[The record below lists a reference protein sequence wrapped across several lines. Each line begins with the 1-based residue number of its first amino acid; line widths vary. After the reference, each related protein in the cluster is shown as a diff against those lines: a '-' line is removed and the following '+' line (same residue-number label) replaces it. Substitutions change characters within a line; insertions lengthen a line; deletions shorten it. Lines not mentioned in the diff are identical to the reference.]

1 VRHPKQ
7 RRNMFRRLFSAWIAL
22 STLGVGMMI
31 FATGAR
37 AATQY
42 DVVNMTVNASS
53 IHVIGNSNAF
63 PNFRTGAIDNSYAY
77 AHSHVDGS
85 PFSQGRS
92 SPLDTGPF
100 VQLQAAT
107 NPIKPFAQPQYA
119 DVRFPPTATAPQEFC
134 FTQLIPFL
142 ANLAGAPQQAV
153 GPCQRAVG
161 YAQAFAR
168 ENYAFAQA
176 TEVGD
181 TGEQPQ
187 VSSSPTPGPSIPG
200 VPGAPSTGGT
210 SSTPATKPMIKMLPV
225 AFTFKPLS
233 PQLVALNTAL
243 TAWRARWLTAD
254 DAARFP
260 AHMAATSTPDGADGL
275 SAISETTFDPATG
288 ILKLRGD
295 SRVARVSL
303 GSGAI
308 VLHGVHTIIT
318 MIDDGTGPKSTMS
331 MSVASAE
338 VGGVPVSIGLDGV
351 SVNGTEVPGVG
362 DAIQQA
368 SAGLNTA
375 LAQTGWSITAA
386 KPSIVQS
393 VGQKTIDASAVLVK
407 FAPASPAPGVPTIFT
422 YYWIGQVFAD
432 QLGTVGVP
440 LGSGGNGNL
449 GGGGT
454 NGTPGSAQFIPGT
467 NGTPGSPGTVGQ
479 GSSNVGGLQHLLKT
493 KPLYLL
499 LLYFLWQ
506 SIIIGTGASLW
517 WLRMGG
523 KPA

>member
-1 VRHPKQ
+1 MRHPKQ
-7 RRNMFRRLFSAWIAL
+7 QRMLRRMFSAWVAL
-22 STLGVGMMI
+22 STLGVGMMV

-37 AATQY
+37 AATVY

-63 PNFRTGAIDNSYAY
+63 PNFRTGAVDNSYAY
-77 AHSHVDGS
+77 AHAHVDGS

-92 SPLDTGPF
+92 SPFDTGPL

-107 NPIKPFAQPQYA
+107 NPVKPFAQPQYA
-119 DVRFPPTATAPQEFC
+119 DVRFPPTAKEPQEFC
-134 FTQLIPFL
+134 FTQLIPFAATL
-142 ANLAGAPQQAV
+142 LGAPQQTV
-153 GPCQRAVG
+153 GACQRAVG

-176 TEVGD
+176 NEVGD
-181 TGEQPQ
+181 TGEQPA
-187 VSSSPTPGPSIPG
+187 VGSSPAPSPS
-200 VPGAPSTGGT
+200 VPLPGAPSTG
-210 SSTPATKPMIKMLPV
+210 STNNTPSKPTVLKSLPV
-225 AFTFKPLS
+225 AFSVKLLS
-233 PQLVALNTAL
+233 PQLVALNKSLL
-243 TAWRARWLTAD
+243 TWRARWLTAD
-254 DAARFP
+254 DASRFP
-260 AHMAATSTPDGADGL
+260 AHMAATSTPDGADGM
-275 SAISETTFDPATG
+275 SAIGETTFDPASG
-288 ILKLRGD
+288 VLKLRGD
-295 SRVARVSL
+295 SRVARISL

-351 SVNGTEVPGVG
+351 TVNGTQVPGVG

-368 SAGLNTA
+368 SDQLNNA
-375 LAQTGWSITAA
+375 LAQAGWSITAA
-386 KPSIVQS
+386 KPSVAQS
-393 VGQKTIDASAVLVK
+393 AGEKTIDASAVLVK
-407 FAPASPAPGVPTIFT
+407 FAPAAPAPGVPTIFT
-422 YYWIGQVFAD
+422 DYWIGQVFAD

-440 LGSGGNGNL
+440 LGTGGGL
-449 GGGGT
+449 GGIPGT
-454 NGTPGSAQFIPGT
+454 NGAPGSTQFVPGT
-467 NGTPGSPGTVGQ
+467 NGTPGSPGSTGPN
-479 GSSNVGGLQHLLKT
+479 GSNVGGLQRLLKA

-506 SIIIGTGASLW
+506 VIIIGTGATLW
-517 WLRMGG
+517 WLRMGA

>member
-1 VRHPKQ
+1 MRRPKQ
-7 RRNMFRRLFSAWIAL
+7 RRITFRRVFSAWVAL

-37 AATQY
+37 AATVY
-42 DVVNMTVNASS
+42 DAVNMTVNASS
-53 IHVIGNSNAF
+53 IHVIANSNQF

-77 AHSHVDGS
+77 AHAHVDGS
-85 PFSQGRS
+85 PFAQGRS

-107 NPIKPFAQPQYA
+107 NPIKAFAQPQYA
-119 DVRFPPTATAPQEFC
+119 DVRFPPSGTKPQEFC
-134 FTQLIPFL
+134 FTELAPFL
-142 ANLAGAPQQAV
+142 ANLAGAPPPQV

-176 TEVGD
+176 NEAGD

-187 VSSSPTPGPSIPG
+187 VSSSPSPAPSVPL
-200 VPGAPSTGGT
+200 PGAPSTAGT
-210 SSTPATKPMIKMLPV
+210 SGSTTSKPVIPMVPV
-225 AFTFKPLS
+225 AFTYKPLS
-233 PQLVALNTAL
+233 PSLVALNNAL
-243 TAWRARWLTAD
+243 LAWRARWLTAD

-260 AHMAATSTPDGADGL
+260 ARIAAANTPDGADGM
-275 SAISETTFDPATG
+275 SAIGETIFDPSTG
-288 ILKLRGD
+288 VLTTRGD

-308 VLHGVHTIIT
+308 VLHGVHTLIT
-318 MIDDGTGPKSTMS
+318 MINDGTGPKSTMAVE
-331 MSVASAE
+331 VASAE
-338 VGGVPVSIGLDGV
+338 IGGVPVTIGPDGV
-351 SVNGTEVPGVG
+351 SVNGTMVPGLGGAV
-362 DAIQQA
+362 QQA
-368 SAGLNTA
+368 SDQLNAA
-375 LAQTGWSITAA
+375 LAQSGWSITAVR
-386 KPSIVQS
+386 PSIVQS
-393 VGQKTIDASAVLVK
+393 TGEKTIDASAVLVK
-407 FAPASPAPGVPTIFT
+407 FESPAVQGVTVFT
-422 YYWIGQVFAD
+422 DYWIGQVFAD

-440 LGSGGNGNL
+440 LGGGTGGL
-449 GGGGT
+449 GGGL
-454 NGTPGSAQFIPGT
+454 
-467 NGTPGSPGTVGQ
+467 GTPGSPGSTQFIPGTQGTSGSPGTLGQ
-479 GSSNVGGLQHLLKT
+479 QPPSSNAGGLTGLLKT

-506 SIIIGTGASLW
+506 SIIIGTAASMW

>member
-1 VRHPKQ
+1 ML
-7 RRNMFRRLFSAWIAL
+7 RRMFSAWVAL
-22 STLGVGMMI
+22 STLGVGMMVL
-31 FATGAR
+31 ATGAR
-37 AATQY
+37 AATVY

-63 PNFRTGAIDNSYAY
+63 PNFRTGAFDNSYAY
-77 AHSHVDGS
+77 AHAHVDGS
-85 PFSQGRS
+85 PFAQGRS

-107 NPIKPFAQPQYA
+107 NPVKPFAQPQYA
-119 DVRFPPTATAPQEFC
+119 DVRFPPTATQPQEFC

-142 ANLAGAPQQAV
+142 ATMAGAPQQTV

-176 TEVGD
+176 NEAGD
-181 TGEQPQ
+181 TGEQPA
-187 VSSSPTPGPSIPG
+187 VASSPAPSPPLPPIG
-200 VPGAPSTGGT
+200 GAPSTGGT
-210 SSTPATKPMIKMLPV
+210 SSTTTKPTVLKTLPV
-225 AFTFKPLS
+225 AFTYKPLS

-243 TAWRARWLTAD
+243 LAWRARWLTAD

-260 AHMAATSTPDGADGL
+260 AHMAATSTPDGADGM

-288 ILKLRGD
+288 VLTLRGD

-318 MIDDGTGPKSTMS
+318 MIDDGSGPKSTMS

-338 VGGVPVSIGLDGV
+338 VGGVPVSIGPDGV
-351 SVNGTEVPGVG
+351 SVNGTQVPGVG

-368 SAGLNTA
+368 SAQLNTA
-375 LAQTGWSITAA
+375 LAQSGWSIVAA
-386 KPSIVQS
+386 KPNIVQS
-393 VGQKTIDASAVLVK
+393 AGQKTIDASAVLVT
-407 FAPASPAPGVPTIFT
+407 FAPAAPAPGVPTIYT
-422 YYWIGQVFAD
+422 YYWVGQVFAD
-432 QLGTVGVP
+432 QLGTVGIP
-440 LGSGGNGNL
+440 LGSGS
-449 GGGGT
+449 GGGSFIPGT
-454 NGTPGSAQFIPGT
+454 NGTPGSTQFIPGT
-467 NGTPGSPGTVGQ
+467 NGTPGSSGSVGQ
-479 GSSNVGGLQHLLKT
+479 GGTNVGGLQRLLKT

-506 SIIIGTGASLW
+506 VVIIGTGASLW

>member
-1 VRHPKQ
+1 MRHPKQ
-7 RRNMFRRLFSAWIAL
+7 RRMLRRMFSAWVAL
-22 STLGVGMMI
+22 STLGVGMMVL
-31 FATGAR
+31 ATGAR
-37 AATQY
+37 AATVY

-77 AHSHVDGS
+77 AHAHVDGS
-85 PFSQGRS
+85 PFAQGRS

-107 NPIKPFAQPQYA
+107 NPVKPFAQPQYA
-119 DVRFPPTATAPQEFC
+119 DVRFPPTATQPQEFC

-142 ANLAGAPQQAV
+142 ATMAGAPQQTV

-176 TEVGD
+176 NEAGD
-181 TGEQPQ
+181 TGEQPA
-187 VSSSPTPGPSIPG
+187 VASSPAPSPPLPPIG
-200 VPGAPSTGGT
+200 GAPSTGGK
-210 SSTPATKPMIKMLPV
+210 SSTTTKPTVLKTLPV
-225 AFTFKPLS
+225 AFTYKPLS
-233 PQLVALNTAL
+233 PQLVALNAAL
-243 TAWRARWLTAD
+243 LAWRARWLTAD

-260 AHMAATSTPDGADGL
+260 AHMAATSTPDGADGM

-288 ILKLRGD
+288 VLTLRGD

-318 MIDDGTGPKSTMS
+318 MIDDGSGPKSTMS

-338 VGGVPVSIGLDGV
+338 VGGVPVSIGPDGV
-351 SVNGTEVPGVG
+351 SVNGTQVPGVG

-368 SAGLNTA
+368 SAQLNTA
-375 LAQTGWSITAA
+375 LAQSGWSIVAA
-386 KPSIVQS
+386 KPNIVQS
-393 VGQKTIDASAVLVK
+393 AGQKTIDASAVLVT
-407 FAPASPAPGVPTIFT
+407 FAPAAPAPGVPTIYT
-422 YYWIGQVFAD
+422 YYWVGQVFAD
-432 QLGTVGVP
+432 QLGTVGIP
-440 LGSGGNGNL
+440 LGSGS
-449 GGGGT
+449 GGGSFIPGT
-454 NGTPGSAQFIPGT
+454 NGTPGSTQFIPGT
-467 NGTPGSPGTVGQ
+467 NGTPGSSGSVGQ
-479 GSSNVGGLQHLLKT
+479 GGTNVGGLQRLLKT

-506 SIIIGTGASLW
+506 VVIIGTGASLW

>member
-7 RRNMFRRLFSAWIAL
+7 RRMLRRMFSAWVAL
-22 STLGVGMMI
+22 STLGVGMI
-31 FATGAR
+31 VLATGAR
-37 AATQY
+37 AATVY

-119 DVRFPPTATAPQEFC
+119 DVRFPPSAKEPQEFC

-142 ANLAGAPQQAV
+142 ATLAGAPQQTV
-153 GPCQRAVG
+153 GPCTRAVG

-176 TEVGD
+176 NEVGD

-187 VSSSPTPGPSIPG
+187 VTASPSPGPVPSL
-200 VPGAPSTGGT
+200 PGAPSTGGT
-210 SSTPATKPMIKMLPV
+210 NSAPSQPTVLKTLPV
-225 AFTFKPLS
+225 AFTYKPLS
-233 PQLVALNTAL
+233 PQLVALNKAL
-243 TAWRARWLTAD
+243 LAWRARWLTAD

-260 AHMAATSTPDGADGL
+260 AHIAATNTPDGADGM
-275 SAISETTFDPATG
+275 SAVSETTFDPATG
-288 ILKLRGD
+288 VLKLRGD

-308 VLHGVHTIIT
+308 VLHGVHTLIT
-318 MIDDGTGPKSTMS
+318 MVDDGSGPKSTMS

-338 VGGVPVSIGLDGV
+338 VGGVPVTIGLEGV
-351 SVNGTEVPGVG
+351 SVNGTQVPGIA
-362 DAIQQA
+362 DAVQQA

-375 LAQTGWSITAA
+375 LAQAGWSITAA
-386 KPSIVQS
+386 KPSITQS
-393 VGQKTIDASAVLVK
+393 LGEKTIDAAAVLVK
-407 FAPASPAPGVPTIFT
+407 FAPPAPAPGVPTLFS
-422 YYWIGQVFAD
+422 YFWIGQVFAD
-432 QLGTVGVP
+432 QLGTVGTP
-440 LGSGGNGNL
+440 LGGGNG
-449 GGGGT
+449 GGIISGT
-454 NGTPGSAQFIPGT
+454 NGTPGSTQFIPGT
-467 NGTPGSPGTVGQ
+467 NGTPGSPGTGGQ
-479 GSSNVGGLQHLLKT
+479 PGTNVGGLQRLLKA

-499 LLYFLWQ
+499 LLYLMWQ
-506 SIIIGTGASLW
+506 VIIIGTGASLW

>member
-1 VRHPKQ
+1 MRHPKQ
-7 RRNMFRRLFSAWIAL
+7 RRMVRRMFSAWVAL
-22 STLGVGMMI
+22 STLGVGMMV

-37 AATQY
+37 AATVY

-63 PNFRTGAIDNSYAY
+63 PNFRTGAVDNSYAY
-77 AHSHVDGS
+77 AHAHVDGS
-85 PFSQGRS
+85 PFAQGRS
-92 SPLDTGPF
+92 SPLDTGPL

-107 NPIKPFAQPQYA
+107 NPLKPFAQPQYA
-119 DVRFPPTATAPQEFC
+119 DVRFPPTAKEPQEFC
-134 FTQLIPFL
+134 FTQLIPF
-142 ANLAGAPQQAV
+142 AATLAGAPQQTV
-153 GPCQRAVG
+153 GACQRAVG
-161 YAQAFAR
+161 YAEAFAR

-176 TEVGD
+176 NEVGD

-187 VSSSPTPGPSIPG
+187 VNSSPTPGPS
-200 VPGAPSTGGT
+200 VPGLPPSTGGT
-210 SSTPATKPMIKMLPV
+210 SSTPTQPVIKMLPV
-225 AFTFKPLS
+225 ALTFKPLS
-233 PQLVALNTAL
+233 PQLVSLNNALL
-243 TAWRARWLTAD
+243 AWRARWMTAD

-260 AHMAATSTPDGADGL
+260 ARMAATSTPDGADGM

-288 ILKLRGD
+288 VLKLRGD

-308 VLHGVHTIIT
+308 ILHGVHTIIT

-338 VGGVPVSIGLDGV
+338 VGGVPVSIGPDGV
-351 SVNGTEVPGVG
+351 SVNGTQVPGVG

-368 SAGLNTA
+368 SDQLNTA

-386 KPSIVQS
+386 KPTIAQS
-393 VGQKTIDASAVLVK
+393 LGQKTIDSSAVLVK
-407 FAPASPAPGVPTIFT
+407 FAPAAPAPGVPTIFT

-432 QLGTVGVP
+432 QLGTVGTQ
-440 LGSGGNGNL
+440 LGSGSSGGSFPGSNGTP
-449 GGGGT
+449 GSTQFVPGT
-454 NGTPGSAQFIPGT
+454 NGTPGSAGT
-467 NGTPGSPGTVGQ
+467 TGTGGA
-479 GSSNVGGLQHLLKT
+479 NVGGLQRLLKT
-493 KPLYLL
+493 KSLYLL

-506 SIIIGTGASLW
+506 AIIIGTGASLW

>member
-7 RRNMFRRLFSAWIAL
+7 RRLLRRMFGAWVAL
-22 STLGVGMMI
+22 STLGVGMMV

-37 AATQY
+37 AATVY

-77 AHSHVDGS
+77 AHAHVDGS
-85 PFSQGRS
+85 PFAQGRS
-92 SPLDTGPF
+92 SPLDTGPL

-119 DVRFPPTATAPQEFC
+119 DVRFPPTATQPQEFC

-142 ANLAGAPQQAV
+142 ANLAGAPQQSV

-161 YAQAFAR
+161 YAQSFAR

-187 VSSSPTPGPSIPG
+187 VSSSPTPGPSVPPL
-200 VPGAPSTGGT
+200 PGAPSTGGT
-210 SSTPATKPMIKMLPV
+210 SSTTTQPAIIKTLPV

-233 PQLVALNTAL
+233 PQLVALNNAL
-243 TAWRARWLTAD
+243 LAWRARWLTAD

-275 SAISETTFDPATG
+275 SAIGETTFDPATG
-288 ILKLRGD
+288 VLKLRGD

-331 MSVASAE
+331 TSVASAE
-338 VGGVPVSIGLDGV
+338 VGGVPVSIGPDGV
-351 SVNGTEVPGVG
+351 SVKGTEAPGVG

-368 SAGLNTA
+368 SAALNTA

-386 KPSIVQS
+386 KPTIAQS
-393 VGQKTIDASAVLVK
+393 EGQKTIDASAVLVK
-407 FAPASPAPGVPTIFT
+407 FAPPAPAPGVPTIFT
-422 YYWIGQVFAD
+422 DYWIGQVFAD
-432 QLGTVGVP
+432 QLGTVGTP
-440 LGSGGNGNL
+440 LGGV
-449 GGGGT
+449 GGGGFLPGS
-454 NGTPGSAQFIPGT
+454 NGTPGSTQFIPGT
-467 NGTPGSPGTVGQ
+467 NGTPGSAGSQGTGT
-479 GSSNVGGLQHLLKT
+479 NVGGLQHLLKT

-506 SIIIGTGASLW
+506 AIIIGTGASLW
-517 WLRMGG
+517 WLRLGG

>member
-1 VRHPKQ
+1 MRHPKQ
-7 RRNMFRRLFSAWIAL
+7 RRMIRRMFSAWVAL
-22 STLGVGMMI
+22 STLGVGMMV

-37 AATQY
+37 AATVY

-77 AHSHVDGS
+77 AHAHVDGS

-107 NPIKPFAQPQYA
+107 NPLKPFAQPQYA
-119 DVRFPPTATAPQEFC
+119 DVRFPPSAKEPQEFC
-134 FTQLIPFL
+134 FTQLIPF
-142 ANLAGAPQQAV
+142 AATLAGAPNQEV

-161 YAQAFAR
+161 YAEAFAR

-176 TEVGD
+176 NEVGD

-187 VSSSPTPGPSIPG
+187 VSSSPTPGPSIPPL
-200 VPGAPSTGGT
+200 PGAPSTSGT
-210 SSTPATKPMIKMLPV
+210 TSEPTVLKTLPV

-233 PQLVALNTAL
+233 PQLVALNNAL
-243 TAWRARWLTAD
+243 LAWRARWLTAD

-260 AHMAATSTPDGADGL
+260 ARMAATSTPDGADGM
-275 SAISETTFDPATG
+275 SAIGETTFDPATG

-331 MSVASAE
+331 MSVAGAE
-338 VGGVPVSIGLDGV
+338 VGGVPVTIGLDGV
-351 SVNGTEVPGVG
+351 NVNGTQVPGVG
-362 DAIQQA
+362 DAVQQA
-368 SAGLNTA
+368 SAQLNTA
-375 LAQTGWSITAA
+375 LANAGWSITAA
-386 KPSIVQS
+386 KPTVAQS
-393 VGQKTIDASAVLVK
+393 LGQKTIDASAVLVK
-407 FAPASPAPGVPTIFT
+407 FAPPAPAPGVPTIFT

-432 QLGTVGVP
+432 QLGTVGAP
-440 LGSGGNGNL
+440 LGSGGS
-449 GGGGT
+449 GGFTPGT
-454 NGTPGSAQFIPGT
+454 NGTPGSTQFIPGT
-467 NGTPGSPGTVGQ
+467 NGTPGSPGAL
-479 GSSNVGGLQHLLKT
+479 GSGTNVGGLQHLLKT

-506 SIIIGTGASLW
+506 AIIIGTGASLW

>member
-1 VRHPKQ
+1 MRHPKQ
-7 RRNMFRRLFSAWIAL
+7 RRMIRRMFSAWVAL
-22 STLGVGMMI
+22 STLGVGMMVL
-31 FATGAR
+31 ATGAR
-37 AATQY
+37 AATIY

-77 AHSHVDGS
+77 AHAHVDGS

-92 SPLDTGPF
+92 SPLDTGPL

-107 NPIKPFAQPQYA
+107 NPVKPFAQPQYA
-119 DVRFPPTATAPQEFC
+119 DVRFPPTATQPQEFC

-142 ANLAGAPQQAV
+142 ANQAGAPQQTV

-176 TEVGD
+176 NELGD
-181 TGEQPQ
+181 TGEQPA
-187 VSSSPTPGPSIPG
+187 VASSPAPSPSLPPIG
-200 VPGAPSTGGT
+200 GAPSTG
-210 SSTPATKPMIKMLPV
+210 SSNNAPTTPTVLKTLPV
-225 AFTFKPLS
+225 AVTFKPLS

-243 TAWRARWLTAD
+243 LAWRARWLTAD

-260 AHMAATSTPDGADGL
+260 AHMAATSTPDGADGM

-288 ILKLRGD
+288 VLKLRGD

-308 VLHGVHTIIT
+308 ILHGVHTIIT
-318 MIDDGTGPKSTMS
+318 MIDDGSGPKSTMS

-351 SVNGTEVPGVG
+351 SVDGTQVPGVG

-368 SAGLNTA
+368 SDQLNTA
-375 LAQTGWSITAA
+375 LAQAGWSIVAA
-386 KPSIVQS
+386 KPNIVQS
-393 VGQKTIDASAVLVK
+393 SGEKTIDASAVLVK
-407 FAPASPAPGVPTIFT
+407 FAPAAPAPGVPTIFT
-422 YYWIGQVFAD
+422 DYWIGQVFAD
-432 QLGTVGVP
+432 QLGTVGTP
-440 LGSGGNGNL
+440 LGSGG
-449 GGGGT
+449 GGGFLPGS
-454 NGTPGSAQFIPGT
+454 NGTPGSTQFIPGT
-467 NGTPGSPGTVGQ
+467 NGTPGSSGSIGQ
-479 GSSNVGGLQHLLKT
+479 GAANVGGLQRLLKE

-506 SIIIGTGASLW
+506 VIIIGTGASLW